1 MTAWKPRAVLVDIDG
16 TVADMGKGQPGRR
29 GPFDWDRVHEDD
41 PHEPILELVRL
52 LATFYFV
59 FFVSGRDEECR
70 DATMAWLIAHRALE
84 EGFEH
89 RLYMRPHKDNR
100 PDELV
105 KREIYEKKIAPHF
118 DVAWVLDDRNK
129 VVAMWRSLGLTVLQ
143 VADGDF

>member
-1 MTAWKPRAVLVDIDG
+1 MTDWKPRAVVVDIDG
-16 TVADMGKGQPGRR
+16 TVALMGKGQPGRR

-41 PHEPILELVRL
+41 PCEPVLGLVRT
-52 LATFYFV
+52 LAPFYFV
-59 FFVSGRDEECR
+59 LFVSGRDEACR
-70 DATMAWLIAHRALE
+70 EQTMAWLVAHRGLE
-84 EGFEH
+84 PGYEH

-100 PDELV
+100 GDELV
-105 KREIYEKKIAPHF
+105 KREIYEQKIAPHF

>member
-1 MTAWKPRAVLVDIDG
+1 VGEWKPRAVLVDIDG

-41 PHEPILELVRL
+41 PHEPILELVRAL
-52 LATFYFV
+52 LPFYFV
-59 FFVSGRDEECR
+59 LFVSGRDEVCR
-70 DATMAWLIAHRALE
+70 EQTEAWLQAHRVLDP
-84 EGFEH
+84 GMGH
-89 RLYMRPHKDNR
+89 RLHMRTHKDNR
-100 PDELV
+100 GDELV